1 MSILVEGF
9 YQDITRRIIA
19 DGTER
24 KGRNGNTKSLPF
36 QQLTFDLSDGFLP
49 LLTTRQMFYKGILG
63 EYAAMIRGPKHVND
77 FKKFGCNYWDQWSDE
92 DGNINIDYGNAWIDY
107 NGVNQ
112 MEYVLDSLRNNPA
125 DRRMV
130 INGWRPDKLSDLSL
144 PCCHHSYQ
152 FWSDGKVVDLL
163 WIQRSGDWMVGVP
176 SDMVFASVMLLCF
189 ADLAGC
195 RPRNVNMVIGDAHI
209 YEEHIPEA
217 TKHSKRLPWFPPTY
231 KLKPQKDLYS
241 FVPED
246 LEINN
251 YQHNEPIKY
260 LLKD

>member
-130 INGWRPDKLSDLSL
+130 INGWRPDKLNDLSL
-144 PCCHHSYQ
+144 PCCHHNYQ
-152 FWSDGKVVDLL
+152 FYANGNSF
-163 WIQRSGDWMVGVP
+163 Q
-176 SDMVFASVMLLCF
+176 LCF
-189 ADLAGC
+189 YVLLIWLAVVLG
-195 RPRNVNMVIGDAHI
+195 MLI
-209 YEEHIPEA
+209 
-217 TKHSKRLPWFPPTY
+217 W
-231 KLKPQKDLYS
+231 
-241 FVPED
+241 
-246 LEINN
+246 
-251 YQHNEPIKY
+251 
-260 LLKD
+260 